1 MKRADFLKRITLSGA
16 LLLLFAYSMEATET
30 KNLVLIETPYGTI
43 KVRLYD
49 ETPQHR
55 DNFLKLVDTHFYD
68 SLLFHRVIKDFMIQ
82 GGDPESKN
90 APANAQLGS
99 GGPGYQVPAEIIYP
113 RYYHKRGA
121 LSAARTADQVNPMK
135 ASSGSQFY
143 IVWGKVYSEQE
154 LKSMENQKVQQAMR
168 SHFNNL
174 AYALKDSIM
183 TMQANNDTAGL
194 DALEKELI
202 AKTEA
207 EFFLNPDKGKF
218 TAEQIAT
225 YTTVGGTPFLDGEY
239 TVFGE
244 VVEGLDVVDQIQ
256 RCQTGS
262 ADRPK
267 QDITMT
273 MRRVTE

>member
-1 MKRADFLKRITLSGA
+1 MKRADFLKRITLFGA
-16 LLLLFAYSMEATET
+16 LFVLFAHSMEATET

-55 DNFLKLVDTHFYD
+55 DNFIKLVESQFYD

-90 APANAQLGS
+90 APANAQLGA
-99 GGPGYQVPAEIIYP
+99 GGPGYQVPAEIVYP
-113 RYYHKRGA
+113 QLFHKRGA
-121 LSAARTADQVNPMK
+121 LSAARTGDQVNPMK

-143 IVWGKVYSEQE
+143 IVWGKVYGENE
-154 LKSMENQKVQQAMR
+154 LKSMEQQKVQQAMR
-168 SHFNNL
+168 THFNNL
-174 AYALKDSIM
+174 AFAQKDSIQA
-183 TMQANNDTAGL
+183 MQANNNTAGL
-194 DALEKELI
+194 EALEKELI

-207 EFFLNPDKGKF
+207 EFMLNPDKGRF
-218 TAEQIAT
+218 TAEQKAV

-244 VVEGLDVVDQIQ
+244 VVEGLEIVDQIQ
-256 RCQTGS
+256 RCQTGT

-267 QDITMT
+267 SDITMT
-273 MRRVTE
+273 MRMVAE

>member
-1 MKRADFLKRITLSGA
+1 MKRADFLKRITLFGA
-16 LLLLFAYSMEATET
+16 LFVLFAHSMEATET

-55 DNFLKLVDTHFYD
+55 DNFIKLVESQFYD

-90 APANAQLGS
+90 APANAQLGA
-99 GGPGYQVPAEIIYP
+99 GGPGYQVPAEIVYP
-113 RYYHKRGA
+113 QLFHKRGA
-121 LSAARTADQVNPMK
+121 LSAARTGDQVNPMK

-143 IVWGKVYSEQE
+143 IVWGKVYGENE
-154 LKSMENQKVQQAMR
+154 LKSMEQQKVQQAMR
-168 SHFNNL
+168 THFNNL
-174 AYALKDSIM
+174 AFAQKDSIQA
-183 TMQANNDTAGL
+183 MQANNNTAGM

-207 EFFLNPDKGKF
+207 EFMFNPDKGRF
-218 TAEQIAT
+218 TAEQKAV

-244 VVEGLDVVDQIQ
+244 VVEGLDIVDQIQ
-256 RCQTGS
+256 RSQTGT

-267 QDITMT
+267 TDITMT
-273 MRRVTE
+273 MRMVAE

>member
-1 MKRADFLKRITLSGA
+1 MKRADFTIRVTLFGA
-16 LLLLFAYSMEATET
+16 LFALFAHTMEATET
-30 KNLVLIETPYGTI
+30 KNLVLIETPHGSI

-55 DNFLKLVDTHFYD
+55 DNFIKLVESHFYD

-90 APANAQLGS
+90 APANAQLGA
-99 GGPGYQVPAEIIYP
+99 GGPGYQVPAEIVYP
-113 RYYHKRGA
+113 QLFHKRGV
-121 LSAARTADQVNPMK
+121 LSAARTGDQVNPMK

-143 IVWGKVYSEQE
+143 IVWGKVYGESELNE
-154 LKSMENQKVQQAMR
+154 LEKQKVQQAMR
-168 SHFNNL
+168 TFFNNM
-174 AYALKDSIM
+174 AYESKDSIQA
-183 TMQANNDTAGL
+183 MQASNNTTGL

-207 EFFLNPDKGKF
+207 EFLLNPDKGKF
-218 TAEQIAT
+218 TPGQRAA
-225 YTTVGGTPFLDGEY
+225 YTTTGGTPFLDGEY

-244 VVEGLDVVDQIQ
+244 VIEGLDVVGKIQ
-256 RCQTGS
+256 GCQTGT

-267 QDITMT
+267 TDITMT
-273 MRRVTE
+273 MRLVTE

>member
-1 MKRADFLKRITLSGA
+1 MKRADFLKRITLFGA
-16 LLLLFAYSMEATET
+16 LFVLFAHSMEATET

-55 DNFLKLVDTHFYD
+55 DNFIKLVESQFYD

-90 APANAQLGS
+90 APANAQLGA
-99 GGPGYQVPAEIIYP
+99 GGPGYQVPAEIVYP
-113 RYYHKRGA
+113 QLFHKRGA
-121 LSAARTADQVNPMK
+121 LSAARTGDQVNPMK

-143 IVWGKVYSEQE
+143 IVWGKVYGENE
-154 LKSMENQKVQQAMR
+154 LKSMEQQKVQQAMR
-168 SHFNNL
+168 TYFNNL
-174 AYALKDSIM
+174 AFAQKDSIQA
-183 TMQANNDTAGL
+183 MQANNNTAGL

-207 EFFLNPDKGKF
+207 EFMLNPDKGRF
-218 TAEQIAT
+218 TAEQKAV

-244 VVEGLDVVDQIQ
+244 VVEGLEIVDQIQ
-256 RCQTGS
+256 RCQTGT

-267 QDITMT
+267 SDITMT
-273 MRRVTE
+273 MRMVAE

>member
-1 MKRADFLKRITLSGA
+1 MKRADFLKRITLFGA
-16 LLLLFAYSMEATET
+16 LFVLFAHSMEATET

-55 DNFLKLVDTHFYD
+55 DNFIKLVESQFYD

-90 APANAQLGS
+90 APANAQLGA
-99 GGPGYQVPAEIIYP
+99 GGPGYQVPAEIVYP
-113 RYYHKRGA
+113 QLFHKRGA
-121 LSAARTADQVNPMK
+121 LSAARTGDQVNPMK

-143 IVWGKVYSEQE
+143 IVWGKVYGENE
-154 LKSMENQKVQQAMR
+154 LKSMEQQKVQQAMR
-168 SHFNNL
+168 TYFNNL
-174 AYALKDSIM
+174 AFAQKDSIQA
-183 TMQANNDTAGL
+183 MQANNDTTGL

-207 EFFLNPDKGKF
+207 EFMLNPDKGRF
-218 TAEQIAT
+218 TAEQKAV

-244 VVEGLDVVDQIQ
+244 VVEGLEIVAQIQ
-256 RCQTGS
+256 RCQTGT

-267 QDITMT
+267 SDITMT
-273 MRRVTE
+273 MRMVAE

>member
-1 MKRADFLKRITLSGA
+1 MKRADFLKRITLFGA
-16 LLLLFAYSMEATET
+16 LFVLFAHSMEATET

-55 DNFLKLVDTHFYD
+55 DNFIKLVESQFYD

-90 APANAQLGS
+90 APANAQLGA
-99 GGPGYQVPAEIIYP
+99 GGPGYQVPAEIVYP
-113 RYYHKRGA
+113 QLFHKRGA
-121 LSAARTADQVNPMK
+121 LSAARTGDQVNPMK

-143 IVWGKVYSEQE
+143 IVWGKVYGENE
-154 LKSMENQKVQQAMR
+154 LKSMEQQKVQQAMR
-168 SHFNNL
+168 THFNNL
-174 AYALKDSIM
+174 AFAQKDSIQA
-183 TMQANNDTAGL
+183 MQANNNTAGL

-207 EFFLNPDKGKF
+207 EFMLNPDKGRF
-218 TAEQIAT
+218 TAEQKAV

-244 VVEGLDVVDQIQ
+244 VVEGLEIVDQIQ
-256 RCQTGS
+256 RCQTGT

-267 QDITMT
+267 SDITMT
-273 MRRVTE
+273 MRMVAE